1 MAGPSYSQAF
11 MYFQG
16 TGECKPTNKS
26 YLKMTSPLISRNYS
40 SIQEFER
47 TSWEDIV
54 KNTKIGFKKLQE
66 GIYGVKVRDKQIFI
80 VLLDKNLE
88 DLERFCKK
96 NNLPFRPENVPQKN
110 SNVKEA
116 FQQFKEKLFKIEGYN
131 QRVGTIGS
139 EGFDFIYAKDK
150 VFPLVLKEDGLFH
163 PAGEQT
169 KKSLSEIPIFSSFR
183 RGIMLDNYTMRPEDL
198 LKWIEK
204 CISKTEVWVEKNGF
218 YQVIRNI
225 DGDENKKA
233 YGIVNPKNNRVAYL
247 IGTGTG
253 REYGGYYYT
262 DFKNEKPN
270 INSKDFEGKIVDKGD
285 YSQLDNIDFLENVV
299 KPKLLNPPKEG
310 NKRKEF
316 FEKIVLKLYNV
327 LNKTNLTNFKKA
339 VERGELIELNDLP
352 ENSRGIKFVGIGKCQ
367 YIVKIDE
374 SYSVLVIEQDEGL
387 GSCFFGQNVDV
398 YGPKRL
404 KSIKRISEVVKTIRE
419 REQEL
424 DII

>member
-16 TGECKPTNKS
+16 TGECKPRSKS
-26 YLKMTSPLISRNYS
+26 YLKMTSPLISKNYS
-40 SIQEFER
+40 SSQEFER

-54 KNTKIGFKKLQE
+54 KNTKNGFKKLQE
-66 GIYGVKVRDKQIFI
+66 GIYGVKISDKQIFI
-80 VLLDKNLE
+80 VLLNKTLE

-116 FQQFKEKLFKIEGYN
+116 FKQFKEKLYEIKGGD

-139 EGFDFIYAKDK
+139 EGFDLIYDSNK

-169 KKSLSEIPIFSSFR
+169 KNSLSEIPKFSSLR
-183 RGIMLDNYTMRPEDL
+183 EIMLDNYTIRPEDL
-198 LKWIEK
+198 LKWIERHVD
-204 CISKTEVWVEKNGF
+204 KTKVWLEKNGF
-218 YQVIRNI
+218 YKVTRYI
-225 DGDENKKA
+225 DDNKNHMA

-247 IGTGTG
+247 IGTG

-262 DFKNEKPN
+262 DFEKDKPN

-285 YSQLDNIDFLENVV
+285 YSQLDKIEFLENVV
-299 KPKLLNPPKEG
+299 KPKLLKNAEKSSGDKGKDFFENIIVKVFNVCNPG
-310 NKRKEF
+310 NKVKRIVEDGSIT
-316 FEKIVLKLYNV
+316 KISDTEYSIHSGNTEYTFIADKSYR
-327 LNKTNLTNFKKA
+327 NL
-339 VERGELIELNDLP
+339 LIKS
-352 ENSRGIKFVGIGKCQ
+352 SRGIDIFN
-367 YIVKIDE
+367 E
-374 SYSVLVIEQDEGL
+374 SVA
-387 GSCFFGQNVDV
+387 V
-398 YGPKRL
+398 YGPK
-404 KSIKRISEVVKTIRE
+404 KFKNIKRITEIMKTIKE

-424 DII
+424 